1 MIRYYYTNIASEY
14 IYTFDDNPERNTFYL
29 NEQYA
34 TISLTFN
41 AIKIRNGKGPVN
53 KYNIAF
59 SITGLLYK
67 KNNDTQ
73 ELLNTTSM
81 LHERVP
87 LHQNQ
92 TKHIYSL
99 NNPEKW
105 TLTFENIPR
114 EDNFVYD
121 LQVQINSIISRNIFN
136 EEFLIFTTE
145 IDLSDIKPEKQKD
158 YTWIIVGIILG
169 VIVAIVIAF
178 FIFKYIRL
186 QKSNINLKEEM
197 KSMAYSNDVQKNV
210 INKERK
216 NSERDGDYESTFI

>member
-1 MIRYYYTNIASEY
+1 MKKILILGKLEHIIKNTEEKDIIDDLTISMKAYNINLCTEMQAGREITLY

-105 TLTFENIPR
+105 TLIFENIPR
-114 EDNFVYD
+114 NDN
-121 LQVQINSIISRNIFN
+121 
-136 EEFLIFTTE
+136 T
-145 IDLSDIKPEKQKD
+145 
-158 YTWIIVGIILG
+158 
-169 VIVAIVIAF
+169 
-178 FIFKYIRL
+178 
-186 QKSNINLKEEM
+186 
-197 KSMAYSNDVQKNV
+197 
-210 INKERK
+210 
-216 NSERDGDYESTFI
+216 